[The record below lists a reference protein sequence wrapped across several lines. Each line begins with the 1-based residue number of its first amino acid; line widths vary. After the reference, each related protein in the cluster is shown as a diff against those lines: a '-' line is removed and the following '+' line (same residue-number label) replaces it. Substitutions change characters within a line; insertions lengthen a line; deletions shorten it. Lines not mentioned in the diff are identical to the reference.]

1 MNHAAGEV
9 KSKRNPGVAVL
20 SGACGAHAVH
30 DGFSD
35 LLYLLLPFWQAEF
48 GLSLAQVGFLK
59 TAFSGAMALFQVPA
73 AALGERLGERA
84 VLAIG
89 TGAVGLGYVLFGFV
103 GGFAALVPALILV
116 GLGAGVQHPLSSS
129 LIAKAVAGPRMRAAL
144 GTYNFFGDVGKVALP
159 AVAALLIAHADWRN
173 ASVMLGVGGLAVALL
188 IFVALGAVARAQ
200 AARQPPEHKA
210 EAGHQTRQDTDRA
223 GFTVLS
229 SIGIIDSATR
239 TGFLTFLPFL
249 LTGKGVA
256 PETLGIALALVF
268 AGGAAG
274 KFVCG
279 LIAERVGIIRTV
291 VITEVATALGILLLV
306 PLPLTYALVLLP
318 FIGVALNGTSSV
330 LYGTVVDLVAPN
342 ARARAFGVFYT
353 LTTGAN
359 AVAPLVYG
367 FLSDAAGLERTLAL
381 VAGVALA
388 TLPLTV
394 PLRRSLRPPR
404 YAP

>member
-1 MNHAAGEV
+1 MNHAAGEI
-9 KSKRNPGVAVL
+9 KTIRGRGTAAL

-48 GLSLAQVGFLK
+48 GLTLAQVGFLK
-59 TAFSGAMALFQVPA
+59 TAFSAAMASFQIPGA
-73 AALGERLGERA
+73 TLGERFGERA
-84 VLAIG
+84 VLVVG
-89 TGAVGLGYVLFGFV
+89 TGAVALGYFLFGIV
-103 GGFAALVPALILV
+103 GSFAALVPALVLV

-129 LIAKAVAGPRMRAAL
+129 LIAKTVTAARMRAAL

-159 AVAALLIAHADWRN
+159 AAAAFVIAQTDWRRASMILGAAGLVAALAIFFALRAAAQEHAGQGQR
-173 ASVMLGVGGLAVALL
+173 ASSAKPDVPHEE
-188 IFVALGAVARAQ
+188 R
-200 AARQPPEHKA
+200 R
-210 EAGHQTRQDTDRA
+210 DTDRA
-223 GFTVLS
+223 GFTILS
-229 SIGIIDSATR
+229 SIGVVDSATR

-279 LIAERVGIIRTV
+279 MIADKVGIIRTV
-291 VITEVATALGILLLV
+291 VITELATALGILLLL
-306 PLPLTYALVLLP
+306 PLPLTYALALLP

-330 LYGTVVDLVAPN
+330 LYGTVVDLVARKR
-342 ARARAFGVFYT
+342 RARAFGVFYT
-353 LTTGAN
+353 VTTAAS

-367 FLSDAAGLERTLAL
+367 FVSDAVGIERALAL
-381 VAGVALA
+381 VAGLVLA

-394 PLRRSLRPPR
+394 PLRRSLRPT
-404 YAP
+404 